1 MDTVSHFD
9 LVVIG
14 SGPAGE
20 KAATEAHRW
29 GKSSCVIDAGP
40 TGGAWVNTG
49 TIPSKTL
56 RESALFLA
64 GGRRRG
70 VMLDPTSQPTIRAFM
85 GLKRHLVARW
95 REKLESRF
103 RATHCTR
110 VRGQAHFVDSHT
122 VEIDDGRRFRGERIM
137 IATGSRPRRL
147 NNLPVDGKIVQN
159 SNSILHID
167 HIPHSMI
174 FLGGGVIAVEYAAIF
189 QALGVQVTLING
201 RDRLLGFIDS
211 DVVHYLEQA
220 LIAGGMAIRHQAR
233 PEELGTRYAGEVDLN
248 LSDGTVV
255 SAEQIFVALGRLPN
269 VESLNLEAVDVK
281 LADWGAIE
289 VNDSMQTSNPV
300 IYAGGDVVG
309 FPSLASAS
317 MEQGRVAA
325 NHMFG
330 HGREP
335 LDELIPAGIYTI
347 PEVSAVGLDEQSA
360 KRQGR
365 DVMISALAYDENVR
379 APMLG
384 DEFGM
389 VKLIADRQSRKLLGA
404 AVVGER
410 ATELIH
416 IPQAVIKYGGT
427 VEDLQHMVFNV
438 PTLSALFRQTANQFK
453 SPATPPRRAQAVD
466 QRDA

>member
-1 MDTVSHFD
+1 MDTLSHFD

-29 GKSSCVIDAGP
+29 NKKSCVIDAGP

-70 VMLDPTSQPTIRAFM
+70 VMLDPTSQPTIHAFM
-85 GLKRHLVARW
+85 SLKRHLVARW
-95 REKLESRF
+95 REKVESRF

-110 VRGQAHFVDSHT
+110 VRGKARFVDSHT
-122 VEIDDGRRFRGERIM
+122 VEIEDGRRFHGERIM
-137 IATGSRPRRL
+137 IATGSRPRQWD
-147 NNLPVDGKIVQN
+147 NLPVDGSTIQD

-174 FLGGGVIAVEYAAIF
+174 ILGGGVIAVEYAAIF
-189 QALGVQVTLING
+189 QALGVQITLING
-201 RDRLLGFIDS
+201 RDRLLGFIDG
-211 DVVHYLEQA
+211 DIVDYLERA

-233 PEELGTRYAGEVDLN
+233 PDGLGARYAESIDLN

-255 SAEQIFVALGRLPN
+255 NAEQIFVALGRLPN
-269 VESLNLEAVDVK
+269 IESLNLEAAGVT
-281 LADWGAIE
+281 LTDWGAIA
-289 VNDSMQTSNPV
+289 VNDSMQTSNPA

-365 DVMISALAYDENVR
+365 DVMISAIAYDENVR
-379 APMLG
+379 APMIG

-389 VKLIADRQSRKLLGA
+389 VKLIADRQSHKLLGA

-427 VEDLQHMVFNV
+427 IKDLQHMVFNV

-453 SPATPPRRAQAVD
+453 SPAAVSRTVDTPTSC
-466 QRDA
+466 